1 MKPREIFGILVRFV
15 GLLLV
20 LYGIRALVLFLE
32 VESAVEA
39 VGDGSGAK
47 LALLA
52 MALLALVIGAYL
64 LGGAPSVMRYS
75 YPEFPKP
82 AS

>member
-1 MKPREIFGILVRFV
+1 MTPKDIFGVLVRLV
-15 GLLLV
+15 GLLLL
-20 LYGIRALVLFLE
+20 LYGIKTLVLFFQ

-52 MALLALVIGAYL
+52 IALLALVIGAYL
-64 LGGAPSVMRYS
+64 LGGAPSVMSYS
-75 YPEFPKP
+75 YPESPRR

>member
-1 MKPREIFGILVRFV
+1 MTAREIFGVLVRFV

-20 LYGIRALVLFLE
+20 LYGIRALVLFFQAG
-32 VESAVEA
+32 SAVA
-39 VGDGSGAK
+39 GVGDGSGAK

-52 MALLALVIGAYL
+52 IALLALVIGAYL
-64 LGGAPSVMRYS
+64 LGGAPSLMSYS
-75 YPEFPKP
+75 YPESPRP

>member
-1 MKPREIFGILVRFV
+1 MTPKEIFGILVRFV
-15 GLLLV
+15 GLLSV
-20 LYGIRALVLFLE
+20 LYGVKALVLFFE

-47 LALLA
+47 LASLA
-52 MALLALVIGAYL
+52 VALLALVIGAYL
-64 LGGAPSVMRYS
+64 LGGAPSVMSYS
-75 YPEFPKP
+75 YPGSPKP